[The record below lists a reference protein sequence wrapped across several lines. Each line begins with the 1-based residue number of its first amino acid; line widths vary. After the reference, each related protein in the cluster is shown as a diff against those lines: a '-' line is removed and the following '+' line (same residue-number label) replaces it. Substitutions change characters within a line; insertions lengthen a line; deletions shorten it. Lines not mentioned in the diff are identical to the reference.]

1 MAPLRNRQPELLSL
15 ASSPRLLASSFPR
28 TLIYLAIFIAAFL
41 PRLATLDAYVAPD
54 EGKWIYRSAH
64 FLQALLRG
72 ELAQMTSFAATP
84 EVEVL
89 APAVPTMWTGAL
101 GLTAKYWLNDTSQ
114 SATLADYLSSIPAAT
129 EKIPLDVYPWTRFPT
144 VLLTSLAI
152 LAFYFLLSQL
162 IGPGAALLAALLLA
176 LDPFFIGL
184 SRVIHHDALVAIF
197 IMASLLTLLLY
208 RKEAKAKAEAEQIN
222 LSFSLSLS
230 LKSPSIWLII
240 SAVAGGLALLTKPTA
255 LYLVVFVVLFLWLEN
270 GRPYRR
276 TDWRRAAI
284 ESCIW
289 GFIALATCVVFWPA

>member
-1 MAPLRNRQPELLSL
+1 MAPLRNRQPELLSP
-15 ASSPRLLASSFPR
+15 AFFPRLLASSFPR
-28 TLIYLAIFIAAFL
+28 TLIYLAIFMAAFL
-41 PRLATLDAYVAPD
+41 PRLAALDAYVAPD

-64 FLQALLRG
+64 FLQALLKG
-72 ELAQMTSFAATP
+72 ELAQMTSVAATP

-101 GLTAKYWLNDTSQ
+101 GLTAKYWLDDASQ
-114 SATLADYLSSIPAAT
+114 SATLADYLSAIPAAT

-152 LAFYFLLSQL
+152 LTFYFLLSQL

-197 IMASLLTLLLY
+197 IMVSLLTLLLY
-208 RKEAKAKAEAEQIN
+208 RKEAKAKAEPVN
-222 LSFSLSLS
+222 LSLSLS
-230 LKSPSIWLII
+230 LKSPLIWLIL

-255 LYLVVFVVLFLWLEN
+255 LYLVIFVALFLWLEN
-270 GRPYRR
+270 GWP
-276 TDWRRAAI
+276 RRAERGARLAI
-284 ESCIW
+284 P
-289 GFIALATCVVFWPA
+289 GHPDPVQKLR